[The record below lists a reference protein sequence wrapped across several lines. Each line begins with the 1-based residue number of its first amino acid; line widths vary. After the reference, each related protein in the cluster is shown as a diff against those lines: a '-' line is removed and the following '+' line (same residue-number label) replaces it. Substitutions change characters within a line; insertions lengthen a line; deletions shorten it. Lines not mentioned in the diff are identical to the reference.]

1 MVRSHFDLV
10 ARFYD
15 RLLPY
20 SGPEP
25 LLKLLALRDGHR
37 VLDVGGGT
45 GRVAGTFGCECV
57 LVVLDASWTM
67 AREATAK
74 GLPACTGWAERLPFA
89 DGAFDRLIMV
99 DVFHH
104 LQDHIAAAREVV
116 RVLAPGGIA
125 VIEEPDIRLR
135 PVRAIA
141 LAERLLLMRSRFY
154 SLEDMIA
161 IFRSAGADAVKGVED
176 PPNVRLVI
184 RRCGG
189 TEGAPLLPPTPGRQA
204 DGEER

>member
-1 MVRSHFDLV
+1 MARSHFDLV

-25 LLKLLALRDGHR
+25 LLRLLAVRDGHR

-45 GRVAGTFGCECV
+45 GRVIGTFGCQCL
-57 LVVLDASWTM
+57 LVVLDASWAM

-74 GLPACTGWAERLPFA
+74 ELPACVGWAETLPFA
-89 DGAFDRLIMV
+89 DETFDRLVMV

-104 LQDHIAAAREVV
+104 LDDQATAAREVV

-135 PVRAIA
+135 PVKAIA

-154 SLEDMIA
+154 SVADMVA
-161 IFRSAGADAVKGVED
+161 IFRRAGADTVERRED

-184 RRCGG
+184 RRGGG
-189 TEGAPLLPPTPGRQA
+189 TQGGSASPSSAGPA
-204 DGEER
+204 S